1 MRRTAGKQASGFPGS
16 SLTRGYLRQGK
27 RTIAPSAWPPDVARS
42 GNLVHEDRITFLRAK
57 AAPPIAYL
65 ARAVLRN
72 LGVANVDVA
81 RKESAHEGAA
91 PSYLL
96 REASPIGPNW
106 HWMPRY
112 APIRHSVIPI
122 TLIASESWQWLFVAH
137 ALPTRRGALGCSS
150 AETVA
155 DRLHRRRKRADA
167 WGNWH
172 GGRQ

>member
-1 MRRTAGKQASGFPGS
+1 M
-16 SLTRGYLRQGK
+16 RQGK

-106 HWMPRY
+106 H
-112 APIRHSVIPI
+112 
-122 TLIASESWQWLFVAH
+122 
-137 ALPTRRGALGCSS
+137 
-150 AETVA
+150 
-155 DRLHRRRKRADA
+155 
-167 WGNWH
+167 
-172 GGRQ
+172 